1 MENTSTLEDKLNNQ
15 SLYLQEKNKME
26 KIEDG
31 SFICNG
37 CSDKCKLTVENQ
49 NLYFEK
55 ECALDN
61 VDKWERLE

>member
-1 MENTSTLEDKLNNQ
+1 M
-15 SLYLQEKNKME
+15 YIFAGKNKME

>member
-1 MENTSTLEDKLNNQ
+1 MDIYIGKD
-15 SLYLQEKNKME
+15 KME

-31 SFICNG
+31 TFICNG
-37 CSDKCKLTVENQ
+37 CSDKCELTVENQ

-61 VDKWERLE
+61 IDKWESSE